1 MTKQIIFTENAP
13 AAIGPYSQGI
23 VAPIGSTMYV
33 SGQIGLDPETSE
45 LVSDNFEDQV
55 RQAFANLSSVVYA
68 AGGTLHNIVKLTLFV
83 TDLNNFGI
91 ANSVMSELI
100 PAPFP
105 ARSTIEV
112 SGLPKGAQFEVECS
126 IVV

>member
-1 MTKQIIFTENAP
+1 MTKQVIFTENAP

-33 SGQIGLDPETSE
+33 SGQLGIDPETSE
-45 LVSDNFEDQV
+45 LVSENFEEQV
-55 RQAFANLSSVVYA
+55 RQAFTNLSSIVYA
-68 AGGTLHNIVKLTLFV
+68 AGGTLHNIVKLTLYV

-112 SGLPKGAQFEVECS
+112 SALPKGAQFEVECI

>member
-112 SGLPKGAQFEVECS
+112 SGLPKGAQFEVECI

>member
-33 SGQIGLDPETSE
+33 SGQLGLDPETSE
-45 LVSDNFEDQV
+45 LVSENFEEQV
-55 RQAFANLSSVVYA
+55 RQAFTNLSSIVYA
-68 AGGTLHNIVKLTLFV
+68 AGGTLHNIVKLTLYV

-112 SGLPKGAQFEVECS
+112 SALPKGAQFEVECI

>member
-33 SGQIGLDPETSE
+33 SGQLGLDPVTSE
-45 LVSDNFEDQV
+45 LVSDNFEEQV

-112 SGLPKGAQFEVECS
+112 SGLPKGAQFEVECI

>member
-45 LVSDNFEDQV
+45 LVSDNFEEQV

-112 SGLPKGAQFEVECS
+112 SGLPKGAQFEVECI

>member
-13 AAIGPYSQGI
+13 AAIGPYSLGI

-112 SGLPKGAQFEVECS
+112 SGLPKGAQFEVECI

>member
-1 MTKQIIFTENAP
+1 MTKQIIITENAP

-45 LVSDNFEDQV
+45 LVSDNFEEQV

-112 SGLPKGAQFEVECS
+112 SGLPKGAQFEVECI

>member
-33 SGQIGLDPETSE
+33 SGQLGLDPETSE
-45 LVSDNFEDQV
+45 LVSENFEEQV
-55 RQAFANLSSVVYA
+55 RQAFANLSSIVYA
-68 AGGTLHNIVKLTLFV
+68 AGGTLHNIVKLTLYV

-91 ANSVMSELI
+91 VNSVMSELI
-100 PAPFP
+100 PQPFP

-112 SGLPKGAQFEVECS
+112 SALPKGAQFEVDCI

>member
-33 SGQIGLDPETSE
+33 SGQLGLDPETSE
-45 LVSDNFEDQV
+45 LVSDNFEEQV
-55 RQAFANLSSVVYA
+55 RQSFANLSSIVYA
-68 AGGTLHNIVKLTLFV
+68 AGGTLHNIVKLTLFL
-83 TDLNNFGI
+83 TDLKNFGVV
-91 ANSVMSELI
+91 NSVMSELI
-100 PAPFP
+100 PHPFP

-112 SGLPKGAQFEVECS
+112 SALPKGAQFEVECI